1 MGEPFF
7 TLSKLQIQFFTLK
20 NFNEWEKH
28 FHHLKLKSMF
38 VAAQILAAFTSPI
51 RFAIVKGF

>member
-1 MGEPFF
+1 MGKPFF

-20 NFNEWEKH
+20 KYNEWEKH

-38 VAAQILAAFTSPI
+38 VAAQPFSSPI
-51 RFAIVKGF
+51 RFSIVKGF